1 MTSDSFLV
9 YKRFDSSSKLNEIT
23 AVLVDNQIPY
33 IVENDTPHFD
43 PRITTPINTELLLKI
58 KGKDFVKVNQLLLSN
73 VEFSKNEIPT
83 DYYLYSFTNEEL
95 INILKKQDEWG
106 TIDLALTKEILIKR
120 GMVVTDDQLNDFRKQ
135 RIKELS
141 NPDDPSFYWILVGYG
156 FALLGGIIGMLWGFF
171 LMTHKKTLP
180 NGKIV
185 QGYSVGYQKHGFFI
199 LLLGILMTIILIGA
213 RFA

>member
-58 KGKDFVKVNQLLLSN
+58 KGKDFETVNQLLLSN
-73 VEFSKNEIPT
+73 FEFSKNVIPK

-120 GMVVTDDQLNDFRKQ
+120 GIVVTDDQLNDFRKQ

-141 NPDDPSFYWILVGYG
+141 KPDDPSFYWILVGYG

-171 LMTHKKTLP
+171 LLTHKKTLP

-199 LLLGILMTIILIGA
+199 LLIGILMTIILIGA